1 MPLRSHDRP
10 GLAPQRAAT
19 LAMKMETADAA
30 IVACLRGMAK
40 LLRQADRLAQRSVV
54 AAGARDR
61 DKALQIALDVEPLL
75 HEADVLL
82 TAATIIRRQSQ
93 AAS

>member
-1 MPLRSHDRP
+1 MV
-10 GLAPQRAAT
+10 QRATPAPDFT
-19 LAMKMETADAA
+19 SFNPGY
-30 IVACLRGMAK
+30 ACWLRGIAK
-40 LLRQADRLAQRSVV
+40 LLHQADRLAQRSVV
-54 AAGARDR
+54 AAGARDRDR

-93 AAS
+93 TLS

>member
-1 MPLRSHDRP
+1 
-10 GLAPQRAAT
+10 
-19 LAMKMETADAA
+19 
-30 IVACLRGMAK
+30 

-54 AAGARDR
+54 TAGARDR

-82 TAATIIRRQSQ
+82 TPATIIRRQSQ
-93 AAS
+93 GVS